1 MSPKQLTIAILT
13 KNLGRLNNAQCTIHN
28 AQFIFL
34 IFNFQFSICME
45 DFIEIIFYV
54 VILALSGIGSLLKNK
69 KKQQQPKSQS
79 STTVFTE
86 NQNSPNGETPHNV
99 FDDVKEQTEIH
110 STQES
115 DVEENELVRMLRE
128 AAAAAEAQQREKE
141 ALEQQQKALQKE
153 QARRKAEEENMRK
166 AELIRAQRAA
176 ERAKQQVESEK
187 MESEVVEDENTSV
200 FGLNLSD
207 VDEARRAFVASE
219 IFNKKYC

>member
-1 MSPKQLTIAILT
+1 
-13 KNLGRLNNAQCTIHN
+13 
-28 AQFIFL
+28 
-34 IFNFQFSICME
+34 ME

-79 STTVFTE
+79 STMVFTE

-99 FDDVKEQTEIH
+99 FDDVKEQAETH
-110 STQES
+110 STQEA

-128 AAAAAEAQQREKE
+128 AAAAAEAQRREKE
-141 ALEQQQKALQKE
+141 ALEQQQKALQEE

-176 ERAKQQVESEK
+176 ECAKQQAESGK

-207 VDEARRAFVASE
+207 ADEARRAFVASE

>member
-1 MSPKQLTIAILT
+1 
-13 KNLGRLNNAQCTIHN
+13 
-28 AQFIFL
+28 
-34 IFNFQFSICME
+34 ME

-86 NQNSPNGETPHNV
+86 NQNFPNGETPHNV
-99 FDDVKEQTEIH
+99 FDDVKEQAETH

-128 AAAAAEAQQREKE
+128 AATAAEAQQREKE
-141 ALEQQQKALQKE
+141 ALEQQQKALQEE
-153 QARRKAEEENMRK
+153 QARRKAEEENMRD

-176 ERAKQQVESEK
+176 ERAKQQVESPK
-187 MESEVVEDENTSV
+187 SESIHIDDEDKPV
-200 FGLNLSD
+200 FDLSLSD
-207 VDEARRAFVASE
+207 IDEARRAFVASE

>member
-1 MSPKQLTIAILT
+1 
-13 KNLGRLNNAQCTIHN
+13 
-28 AQFIFL
+28 
-34 IFNFQFSICME
+34 ME

-86 NQNSPNGETPHNV
+86 NQNSPSGETPHNV
-99 FDDVKEQTEIH
+99 FDDVKEQAEIH
-110 STQES
+110 SSQEA

-141 ALEQQQKALQKE
+141 ALEQQQKALQEE

-176 ERAKQQVESEK
+176 ECAKQQVESGK
-187 MESEVVEDENTSV
+187 MESEVIEDENTSV

-207 VDEARRAFVASE
+207 ADEARRAFVASE